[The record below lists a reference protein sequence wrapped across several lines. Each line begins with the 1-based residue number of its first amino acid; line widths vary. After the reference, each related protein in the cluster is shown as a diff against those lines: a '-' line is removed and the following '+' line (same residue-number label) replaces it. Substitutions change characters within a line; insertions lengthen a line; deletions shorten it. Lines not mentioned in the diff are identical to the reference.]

1 MWEMWKKVFLEV
13 LDKHAPLQNKKIK
26 SKSVP
31 WFTSKIKMLITE
43 RDKLKRKA
51 IITKQESDWLI
62 YKKARNQTNTELRKA
77 KTDYYSKK
85 IANQR
90 CNPKQAWKTINSLIG
105 KGKKPTIINELI
117 INESKLT
124 NPTEIAEGLNELF
137 ANVGPNLASKL
148 DESSCD
154 FQKYT
159 KSSESEFTA
168 FTPIA
173 VNKIFDLL
181 RGLSCNKACGVD
193 KISSKILK
201 LASPVISATLTYI
214 FNQSITLCSFP
225 DEWKVARVLPLYKSG
240 HRNIPGNYRPISIL
254 PVISKIME
262 RLLYDQL
269 YDYLTK
275 NEILSDNQFGFR
287 KFHSTATSLLD
298 STNSWYVN
306 MDRKMFNLVV
316 FIDLKKAFDTVD
328 HEILLEKMQ
337 IYGIKDKAHLL
348 MRSYLTDRTQKCQVN
363 GVVSS
368 EHKVKCGVPQCSI
381 LGPLFFLIYIND
393 LSECLN
399 RTKPRL
405 FADDTNLTASGGT
418 IDDVENAVNSD
429 LENLRMWLNA
439 NKLSL
444 NIAKT
449 EFMLIGSRSLV
460 HTVSDSNLNIM
471 IENRPI
477 KQVKECKTLGVIVDQ
492 HLSWKSNTES
502 ICKKITSA
510 ISVIRKLKEF
520 VDRDTLVSIFNA
532 IVQPYFTYCCEV
544 WDIFG
549 ETQSQRLQ
557 KLQNRCARIIMDMGN
572 EVNAQIALNSLGWE
586 TLKVQRTKAKAK
598 LMFKILNMS
607 GPKSLT
613 DLFTY
618 KNENT
623 HYCLRDNETTLV
635 LPQPRTNSMKKS
647 FMFNGAKIWNSVP
660 KEIRGIR
667 SQSLFERK
675 IAAHVTK

>member
-1 MWEMWKKVFLEV
+1 
-13 LDKHAPLQNKKIK
+13 
-26 SKSVP
+26 
-31 WFTSKIKMLITE
+31 
-43 RDKLKRKA
+43 
-51 IITKQESDWLI
+51 
-62 YKKARNQTNTELRKA
+62 
-77 KTDYYSKK
+77 
-85 IANQR
+85 
-90 CNPKQAWKTINSLIG
+90 
-105 KGKKPTIINELI
+105 
-117 INESKLT
+117 
-124 NPTEIAEGLNELF
+124 
-137 ANVGPNLASKL
+137 
-148 DESSCD
+148 
-154 FQKYT
+154 
-159 KSSESEFTA
+159 
-168 FTPIA
+168 
-173 VNKIFDLL
+173 
-181 RGLSCNKACGVD
+181 
-193 KISSKILK
+193 
-201 LASPVISATLTYI
+201 
-214 FNQSITLCSFP
+214 
-225 DEWKVARVLPLYKSG
+225 
-240 HRNIPGNYRPISIL
+240 
-254 PVISKIME
+254 
-262 RLLYDQL
+262 
-269 YDYLTK
+269 
-275 NEILSDNQFGFR
+275 
-287 KFHSTATSLLD
+287 
-298 STNSWYVN
+298 
-306 MDRKMFNLVV
+306 
-316 FIDLKKAFDTVD
+316 
-328 HEILLEKMQ
+328 
-337 IYGIKDKAHLL
+337 
-348 MRSYLTDRTQKCQVN
+348 
-363 GVVSS
+363 
-368 EHKVKCGVPQCSI
+368 
-381 LGPLFFLIYIND
+381 
-393 LSECLN
+393 
-399 RTKPRL
+399 
-405 FADDTNLTASGGT
+405 
-418 IDDVENAVNSD
+418 
-429 LENLRMWLNA
+429 MWLNA
-439 NKLSL
+439 YKLSL

-544 WDIFG
+544 CDIFG